1 MKKVVSVI
9 VNVLAWIVLIF
20 AFLITIIVFSS
31 GKNNGVANLFGYIPM
46 SVETDSMK
54 PTFAS
59 GDLIICKEIDDVK
72 TLKENDVI
80 TFWTVINGKRAKNT
94 HRIVEVSE
102 DGSFITRG
110 DNNAVD
116 DNVPVYSSDLIGKWT
131 EMKIPALGKF
141 MSFLRTKTG
150 FFIFIVIPMA
160 IFFLIEL
167 YKFIVTLIEAKR
179 QDVTEI
185 DEEEIKRRAIEEY
198 LASQKQ
204 NTENAENS
212 TSDDKDVEKAETKA
226 PDKAEPVAEKKEEVK
241 EAVKSAEK
249 TVEEAAEK
257 TEEVKE
263 EAVETAE
270 EMVEEAAEK
279 AEEVKEEVAETAE
292 KAVEEVAE
300 KTEEVKEEAI
310 ETAEKAV
317 EEAAEKA
324 EEVKEEVAETA
335 EKAVEEVTE
344 KAEEVK
350 EEVAETA
357 EKAVEEVAEKAEE
370 IKEEAAE
377 TVEEPIEEATETADV
392 IEEAVKSE
400 TSDKLA
406 VNN

>member
-179 QDVTEI
+179 QDVPEL

-204 NTENAENS
+204 NAENTENS
-212 TSDDKDVEKAETKA
+212 TSDDKDVEKPETKA
-226 PDKAEPVAEKKEEVK
+226 PEKTEPVDENKEEVK
-241 EAVKSAEK
+241 EKV
-249 TVEEAAEK
+249 T
-257 TEEVKE
+257 
-263 EAVETAE
+263 
-270 EMVEEAAEK
+270 
-279 AEEVKEEVAETAE
+279 ETAE
-292 KAVEEVAE
+292 K
-300 KTEEVKEEAI
+300 T
-310 ETAEKAV
+310 
-317 EEAAEKA
+317 
-324 EEVKEEVAETA
+324 
-335 EKAVEEVTE
+335 VEEVTE

-350 EEVAETA
+350 EEVTETA
-357 EKAVEEVAEKAEE
+357 EKRVEEVTEKAEE
-370 IKEEAAE
+370 VKEKVTETAEKTVEEVTEKAEEVKEEATETAE
-377 TVEEPIEEATETADV
+377 ETAETADV
-392 IEEAVKSE
+392 IEETVKSE
-400 TSDKLA
+400 TSDKIA

>member
-1 MKKVVSVI
+1 
-9 VNVLAWIVLIF
+9 
-20 AFLITIIVFSS
+20 
-31 GKNNGVANLFGYIPM
+31 
-46 SVETDSMK
+46 MK

-94 HRIVEVSE
+94 HRIVEVAE

-179 QDVTEI
+179 QDVPEI

-212 TSDDKDVEKAETKA
+212 TSDDKDVEKVETKA

-257 TEEVKE
+257 
-263 EAVETAE
+263 A
-270 EMVEEAAEK
+270 
-279 AEEVKEEVAETAE
+279 EEVAETAE
-292 KAVEEVAE
+292 KTVEEV
-300 KTEEVKEEAI
+300 
-310 ETAEKAV
+310 
-317 EEAAEKA
+317 AEKA

-344 KAEEVK
+344 KAEE
-350 EEVAETA
+350 
-357 EKAVEEVAEKAEE
+357 

-377 TVEEPIEEATETADV
+377 TVEEPIEEAAETADV